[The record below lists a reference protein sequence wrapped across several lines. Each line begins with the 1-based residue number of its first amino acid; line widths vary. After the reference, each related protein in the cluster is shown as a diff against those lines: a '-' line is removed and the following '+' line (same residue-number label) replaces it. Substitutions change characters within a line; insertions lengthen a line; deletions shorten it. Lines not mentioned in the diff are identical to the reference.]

1 MYNEDE
7 SIFEKYNTISKL
19 YDAVSAQLAS
29 SPDDLADRLRSV
41 HDTIY
46 LLYQKRKEKLGYRQT
61 LKDSVGDKAE
71 EEVKEQ
77 KQDDDK

>member
-46 LLYQKRKEKLGYRQT
+46 LLYQKRKEKLGYKQT

>member
-19 YDAVSAQLAS
+19 YDAVSTQVAS
-29 SPDDLADRLRSV
+29 SPDDLAERLRSV

-46 LLYQKRKEKLGYRQT
+46 LLYQKRKEKLGYRKT

>member
-46 LLYQKRKEKLGYRQT
+46 LLYQKRKEKLGYRKT